1 MSKGGTIPPRP
12 AVREVISDMAL
23 AHSYERESLLVP
35 LRRHDIPLT
44 DSAQGGSPLT
54 HPCCPSL

>member
-35 LRRHDIPLT
+35 LRRHDIPQ
-44 DSAQGGSPLT
+44 S
-54 HPCCPSL
+54 SLLLGAVKRISRYSRQ